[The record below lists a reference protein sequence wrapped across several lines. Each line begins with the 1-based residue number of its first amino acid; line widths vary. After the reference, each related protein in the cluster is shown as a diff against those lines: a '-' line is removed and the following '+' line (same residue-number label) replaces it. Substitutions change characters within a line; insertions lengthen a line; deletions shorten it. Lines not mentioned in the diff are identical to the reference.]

1 MDYRITVDRK
11 ELDVVAEYF
20 RRAIDEA
27 KAEGQFDWEYEPY
40 HKDRMRK
47 FPHDCCDDTCD
58 LFWHYLFTEYNIV
71 LQQIS
76 GDYKKEGTRHNWLE
90 TTDGLIIDLTG
101 DQFAGGRIMYA
112 EPDDGFYCQMRDR
125 KEVSPYCILNSARL
139 KRDYEVIMEYMKAGG
154 EHFVL

>member
-1 MDYRITVDRK
+1 MVNRK
-11 ELDVVAEYF
+11 SLGAVAEHF

-27 KAEGQFDWEYEPY
+27 KAEGQFDWKYEQY

-58 LFWHYLFTEYNIV
+58 LLWHYLFNEYNVV

-76 GDYKKEGTRHNWLE
+76 GKYRKENTRHNWLE

-101 DQFAGGRIMYA
+101 DQFTGRRIMYA
-112 EPDDGFYCQMRDR
+112 EPDDGFYRQMRDR
-125 KEVSPYCILNSARL
+125 KEVSPYCILNNDRL
-139 KRDYEVIMEYMKAGG
+139 KRDYEVIMEYLK
-154 EHFVL
+154 